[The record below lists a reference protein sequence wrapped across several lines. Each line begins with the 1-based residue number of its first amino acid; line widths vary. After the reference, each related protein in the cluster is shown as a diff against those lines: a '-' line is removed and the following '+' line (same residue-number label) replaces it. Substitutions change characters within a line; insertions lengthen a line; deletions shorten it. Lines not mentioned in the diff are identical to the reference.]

1 MEFPVAGRLLEQIEK
16 VFIHEESWD
25 SALAERVRKNFAVEK
40 IERVTEPPLQN
51 IKGELTARQ
60 FNQSKRLLY
69 ITPFR
74 GHFFKRCPG
83 ATQKKVLNCCNYH
96 VLNLGLQCNMNCSY
110 CYLQS
115 YINTPVMTLYSNIND
130 ALNELKE
137 IAELHGQQPF
147 RVGTGEV
154 IDSLSMD
161 DLSLFSR
168 ELIAFF
174 KNYPKW
180 TLEFK
185 TKSAKVDQF
194 LDLEHAGNV
203 VVSWSINPAYII
215 NSEEHGTARFEERI
229 AAAKKCRDKGFKV
242 AFHIDPLIY
251 HEGWQKNYSELVDI
265 LTAEFSPE
273 QVHIVSLGALRFQSE
288 QRHMMRER
296 FGLSSLVTSAEM
308 HQSDGGKMRYDWK
321 LRNEMFQFVI
331 QSFKNKDSRWNTFL
345 CMETPES
352 WISSYQSMP
361 MKVDGL
367 QSMFKPLPKIKSE
380 VLAEATT

>member
-1 MEFPVAGRLLEQIEK
+1 MSLLISQDLLSQIEK
-16 VFIHEESWD
+16 IYIHDESW
-25 SALAERVRKNFAVEK
+25 SSELAERVRSVFSSEK
-40 IERVTEPPLQN
+40 IERVAKAPLQN
-51 IKGELTARQ
+51 VKGELTAKQ

-69 ITPFR
+69 ITPFK

-115 YINTPVMTLYSNIND
+115 YINTPTMTLYSNID
-130 ALNELKE
+130 SALVELE
-137 IAELHGQQPF
+137 EMAELHSDQPF

-168 ELIAFF
+168 KLIPFF
-174 KNYPKW
+174 KKYPKW

-194 LDLEHAGNV
+194 LDLAHAGNV
-203 VVSWSINPAYII
+203 VVSWSINPAYLIEK
-215 NSEEHGTARFEERI
+215 EEHGTARFQERI
-229 AAAKKCRDKGFKV
+229 EAAKKCRDRGFKV
-242 AFHIDPLIY
+242 AFHMDPLIY
-251 HEGWQKNYSELVDI
+251 HPEWKKNYSELVDV
-265 LTAEFSPE
+265 LSSEFTPE
-273 QVHIVSLGALRFQSE
+273 QVHIISLGALRFQSD

-308 HQSDGGKMRYDWK
+308 HQSDGGKLRYDWR

-331 QSFKNKDSRWNTFL
+331 GHFKNKDPKWNTFL
-345 CMETPES
+345 CMETP
-352 WISSYQSMP
+352 
-361 MKVDGL
+361 
-367 QSMFKPLPKIKSE
+367 
-380 VLAEATT
+380 